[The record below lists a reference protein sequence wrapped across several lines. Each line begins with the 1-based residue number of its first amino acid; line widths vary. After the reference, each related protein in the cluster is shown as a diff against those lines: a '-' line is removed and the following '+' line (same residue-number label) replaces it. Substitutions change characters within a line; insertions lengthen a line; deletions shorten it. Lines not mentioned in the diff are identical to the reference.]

1 MAQGKINV
9 QAENIFPIIKKFL
22 YSEHEIFLR
31 ELVSNAVDATLKL
44 KTLSS
49 MGDFKGESGDLKIQ
63 VVIDKEAKTITV
75 KDRGIGMT
83 EKEVE
88 KYINEIAFSGAEE
101 FLKKYK
107 DKTSIIGHFGL
118 GFYSSFMAAER
129 VEIFTKSYKKAKA
142 MRWECS
148 GSPEFVLEPVDKK
161 ERGTDV
167 VLHIS
172 KDSIE
177 YLEDARIS
185 GLLSKYCK
193 FVPVEVE
200 FKGEVINNTSPAW
213 KKKPVKL
220 KKDDYDKFYKELYP
234 YTFEEPLFNIHLNV
248 DYPFNLTGILYF
260 PKLKGNFE
268 MQRNKIQLYCNQV
281 YVTDSVEGIVPEFL
295 TLLHGVLDSPDIPL
309 NVSRSYLQSDP
320 NVKKISSH
328 ITKKVCDKLNELFK
342 NDRKDFESKW
352 EDIRVFIEYGI
363 VTDEKFAEK
372 AGAFT
377 IYKNSD
383 GKYFTLEEL
392 KEKIKTAQTDK
403 DGNIVILYATKPEEQ
418 HTYISAAKERSYE
431 VIEMTSPLTAHL
443 AGKLEQTNEKV
454 KFVCVDSDAT
464 DKLIAKEEIIPSKL
478 SDAEKDKLKPVIEK
492 VVDKSRFNVVFESMN
507 ETDMPFTITQP
518 EFSRRMKDMSAIGGG
533 GTMGNMPEIYNLL
546 VNTNHPLI
554 SKVLKEKDK
563 KKQEKQLG
571 QLRDL
576 AMVSQQM
583 LTGERLTDF
592 VKRSLSMID

>member
-533 GTMGNMPEIYNLL
+533 GTMGNMPEILQPSGQ
-546 VNTNHPLI
+546 HQPPAD
-554 SKVLKEKDK
+554 LKGSEREKTRRNRRNS
-563 KKQEKQLG
+563 LG
-571 QLRDL
+571 
-576 AMVSQQM
+576 S
-583 LTGERLTDF
+583 
-592 VKRSLSMID
+592 